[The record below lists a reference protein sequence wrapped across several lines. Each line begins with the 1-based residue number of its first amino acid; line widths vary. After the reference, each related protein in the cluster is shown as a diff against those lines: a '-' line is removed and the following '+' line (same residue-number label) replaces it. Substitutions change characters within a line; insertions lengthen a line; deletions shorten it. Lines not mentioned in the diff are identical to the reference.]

1 MDKEA
6 KKEIAQEVTRQ
17 VLQSIK
23 VEVIPA
29 VEQSIQKTVNGKI
42 DKLHE
47 KLDRHTETMEP
58 ILRAY
63 EGANNA
69 GNFIIWISK
78 ILLAV
83 AAIVGTIKL
92 LR

>member
-1 MDKEA
+1 MDKET

-17 VLQSIK
+17 VLRSIK

-29 VEQSIQKTVNGKI
+29 VEESIQKTVNGKI

-47 KLDRHTETMEP
+47 KLDTHTATMEP
-58 ILRAY
+58 ILKAY

-69 GNFIIWISK
+69 GNFVIWISK
-78 ILLAV
+78 VFLAV
-83 AAIVGTIKL
+83 GAIVATIKL